1 MHTMESERF
10 SRKRYINSEKKD
22 IGERDTFIQRQRDI
36 EEKDTYIQRQRDI
49 GERDTYCDRD
59 I

>member
-1 MHTMESERF
+1 MESERF

-22 IGERDTFIQRQRDI
+22 TGER
-36 EEKDTYIQRQRDI
+36 DTYIQRQGDI
-49 GERDTYCDRD
+49 GERYTF